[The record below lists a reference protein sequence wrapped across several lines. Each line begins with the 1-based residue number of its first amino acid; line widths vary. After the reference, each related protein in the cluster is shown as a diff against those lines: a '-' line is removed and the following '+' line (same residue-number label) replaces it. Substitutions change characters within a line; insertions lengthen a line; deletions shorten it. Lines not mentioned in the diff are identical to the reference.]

1 MPAADAAAEEAQPEP
16 SLAGDAAGG
25 SSNSSDSGTEDK
37 AGAGEV
43 EEEEDLFASGTDEG
57 ADDPRTMR
65 LDSRKRTSSHFQTK
79 AGLHLWPLAS
89 DPCLAQSLS
98 HPCLALLSVMYR

>member
-1 MPAADAAAEEAQPEP
+1 MATAAGKQPATPATEVAMGVAKVPEVDTAAEEAQPEP

-25 SSNSSDSGTEDK
+25 ASDSSDSGTEDK

-57 ADDPRTMR
+57 DGDAMGDA
-65 LDSRKRTSSHFQTK
+65 
-79 AGLHLWPLAS
+79 AG
-89 DPCLAQSLS
+89 
-98 HPCLALLSVMYR
+98 